1 MKKIILLFFL
11 LTGILFPVAALAR
24 GSGRFGTL
32 FNTLYK
38 SETAHI
44 LTHIALFGALAL
56 VAFSLF
62 SKRPL
67 HHAVL
72 FTMGIILLVGMA
84 QETIQM
90 YSINRFDL
98 VASFFDLCVD
108 LAAGTIFL
116 LAYLIIRKR
125 SGEYQA

>member
-1 MKKIILLFFL
+1 MKKIVLLLILLV
-11 LTGILFPVAALAR
+11 GILFPVASLAR
-24 GSGRFGTL
+24 GTGRFGTV

-67 HHAVL
+67 HQAVL
-72 FTMGIILLVGMA
+72 FTMGIILLVGVA

-98 VASFFDLCVD
+98 AASFFDLCVD
-108 LAAGTIFL
+108 LAGGSML
-116 LAYLIIRKR
+116 LLINLIVKKR
-125 SGEYQA
+125 TNEILT